1 MSRFT
6 HSLQKL
12 SCFQI
17 QTGFMLGKVS
27 QSVNSG
33 WSLCELRAESVLEN
47 YELFSFLGPLITDA
61 APAPDVGS
69 SITLPM
75 LDINRWRA
83 ARAPPTAELERR
95 RKLMNLRESRKSFEK
110 FHQFRIFPSIVS
122 ILLVEHGESEYNY
135 CALQLKQNISKLQK
149 VRVFKKVFLRSS
161 GKWSGKER
169 PGKVPERS

>member
-1 MSRFT
+1 MIMSRFT

-33 WSLCELRAESVLEN
+33 WSLCELRAVSVLEN

-135 CALQLKQNISKLQK
+135 CAL
-149 VRVFKKVFLRSS
+149 
-161 GKWSGKER
+161 
-169 PGKVPERS
+169 